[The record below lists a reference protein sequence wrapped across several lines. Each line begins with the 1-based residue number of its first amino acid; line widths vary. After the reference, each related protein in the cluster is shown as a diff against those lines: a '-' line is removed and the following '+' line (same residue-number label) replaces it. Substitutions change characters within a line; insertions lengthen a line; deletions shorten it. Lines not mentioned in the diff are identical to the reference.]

1 MKRSIYTK
9 AMKKLLTI
17 ILLFSFLTAHAQDG
31 KALKILGTAFAWSIL
46 NGIGDGLNDSGHKT
60 AGHAVNALS
69 YATLI
74 GGTIWSEPER
84 KDWLRYLT
92 IAAGMRYVTFDA
104 SYNLT
109 RDLRYDYIGTTAG
122 IDKAMTKVPAHF
134 RTFTRG
140 VVLCGTIGF
149 AFNEFPREKNYRHNK
164 TFIK

>member
-1 MKRSIYTK
+1 
-9 AMKKLLTI
+9 MKKLL
-17 ILLFSFLTAHAQDG
+17 ILLLLFATLTAHAQDS
-31 KALKILGTAFAWSIL
+31 KALKVIGTFVVWSIL

-60 AGHAVNALS
+60 AGHTVNALS

-109 RDLRYDYIGTTAG
+109 RDLRFDYIGTTAG
-122 IDKAMTKVPAHF
+122 IDKAMTKVPAGF
-134 RTFTRG
+134 RTYTKG
-140 VVLCGTIGF
+140 VVLCATVGF
-149 AFNEFPREKNYRHNK
+149 TFNEFPREKVYRHNK
-164 TFIK
+164 TFR